1 MKVLKQI
8 AFALILGAAGSLQF
22 AAAAPVPDKDYKALS
37 QVQPTEAPGKVEVLE
52 FFQYGCGHCYDLEPT
67 LKSWVRKKPKDVK
80 FRYVPTVWDES
91 RVPLAKT
98 YYALEALGLVEQFH
112 DKVYDAIHQ
121 KQVRLN
127 DRDAMLKWIAQQPG
141 IDARKFEEAY
151 DSFGVN
157 NKVQRAAQMTKAF
170 RISGTP
176 TIAVNGKYLT
186 GPSFAVDEAKGGVD
200 YARLTQTLDDLIGM
214 ERKKK

>member
-1 MKVLKQI
+1 MKVLKRI
-8 AFALILGAAGSLQF
+8 AFALIVGAASAQL
-22 AAAAPVPDKDYKALS
+22 AVAAPVPEKDFKTLA
-37 QVQPTEAPGKVEVLE
+37 QAQPTEAPGKIEVLE

-67 LKSWVRKKPKDVK
+67 MKAWSRKKPKDVE

-98 YYALEALGLVEQFH
+98 FYALEALGLLEQMH

-121 KQVRLN
+121 KQVRLSE
-127 DRDAMLKWIAQQPG
+127 RDVMMKWIAQQPG
-141 IDARKFEEAY
+141 VDAKKFEEAY

-186 GPSFAVDEAKGGVD
+186 GPSYALDASSGSVD
-200 YARLTQTLDDLIGM
+200 YNKMTQTLDDLIGM